1 MRTKALVLLQ
11 PGRGGVH
18 RKAVEFMY
26 YPARIEPDG
35 DGWMVSF
42 PNIPEALSGGATR
55 EEAMEFAKDAL
66 QTALEFYFDEKRKI
80 PEPSKLKKGHV
91 AIELPASVAAKV
103 LLLNEM
109 IKQQV
114 RPADLARRLGTTP
127 QEVNR
132 LTQLG
137 HATKI
142 DRISNALLA
151 LGKRLEL
158 RAVST
163 S

>member
-1 MRTKALVLLQ
+1 
-11 PGRGGVH
+11 
-18 RKAVEFMY
+18 MY

-42 PNIPEALSGGATR
+42 PDIPEALSSGATR
-55 EEAMEFAKDAL
+55 EEAIEMAKDAL
-66 QTALEFYFDEKRKI
+66 QTALEFYFDDKRQI
-80 PEPSKLKKGHV
+80 PESSKLKRGHV
-91 AIELPASVAAKV
+91 PIELPASVAAKV

-109 IKQQV
+109 IKQQI
-114 RPADLARRLGTTP
+114 RPVELARRLGTTP

-137 HATKI
+137 HSTKI
-142 DRISNALLA
+142 DGISNALLA

-158 RAVST
+158 RAVPAS
-163 S
+163 

>member
-1 MRTKALVLLQ
+1 
-11 PGRGGVH
+11 
-18 RKAVEFMY
+18 MY
-26 YPARIEPDG
+26 FPAIVKPDG

-42 PNIPEALSGGATR
+42 PDIPEALTGGATR
-55 EEAMEFAKDAL
+55 EEALEMAKDAL
-66 QTALEFYFDEKRKI
+66 QRALEFYFDDKRVV
-80 PEPSKLKKGHV
+80 PEPSKVKKGME

-109 IKQQV
+109 IRQGV
-114 RPADLARRLGTTP
+114 RPSELARRLHTTA

-142 DRISNALLA
+142 DGINSALRA
-151 LGKRLEL
+151 LGMRLEM
-158 RAVST
+158 RAVEHSD
-163 S
+163 